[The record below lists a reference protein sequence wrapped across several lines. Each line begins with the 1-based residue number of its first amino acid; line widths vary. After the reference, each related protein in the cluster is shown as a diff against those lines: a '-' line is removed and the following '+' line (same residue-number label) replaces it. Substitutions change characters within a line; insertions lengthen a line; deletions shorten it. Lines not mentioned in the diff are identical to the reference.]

1 MSDDLYGAVL
11 AASPPIL
18 AEAAIR
24 RVHELLE
31 AGADS
36 ADVHEVVATSVAL
49 LNMHQRN
56 RPGRKHAWLAKV
68 TSFAFPR
75 TFSTGPLPKTDDLTV
90 LAEAAWLHH
99 HVCFTAEI
107 THGSKSALG
116 RAIELQLP
124 VDDAERLAQQMLR
137 MVAAARRQA
146 NRTSRA
152 DQAQGQTS
160 PNKGDQV
167 T

>member
-1 MSDDLYGAVL
+1 MSVDNPYGDVL
-11 AASPPIL
+11 AAAPPVL
-18 AEAAIR
+18 AESALR

-36 ADVHEVVATSVAL
+36 AEVHEVVTTSVAL

-56 RPGRKHAWLAKV
+56 RPGRKRAWLAKV

-75 TFSTGPLPKTDDLTV
+75 TFAT
-90 LAEAAWLHH
+90 AWGNAGEPY
-99 HVCFTAEI
+99 VCFTAAI
-107 THGSKSALG
+107 TKGGKQAVG
-116 RAIELQLP
+116 REIELQLL
-124 VDDAERLAQQMLR
+124 VEDAERLGQQMLR
-137 MVAAARRQA
+137 MVKFQRGQTTQ
-146 NRTSRA
+146 TSLA

-160 PNKGDQV
+160 PSKGDQV

>member
-1 MSDDLYGAVL
+1 MSDENLYGDVL
-11 AASPPIL
+11 AAAPPVL

-24 RVHELLE
+24 RVHELLD

-36 ADVHEVVATSVAL
+36 GDVLEVATTAVAL

-56 RPGRKHAWLAKV
+56 RPGRKRAWLAKV

-75 TFSTGPLPKTDDLTV
+75 TFATAWGDTG
-90 LAEAAWLHH
+90 EQY
-99 HVCFTAEI
+99 VCFTASI
-107 THGSKSALG
+107 TKGGKQALG
-116 RAIELQLP
+116 RQVELQLP
-124 VDDAERLAQQMLR
+124 VEDAERLGQQMLR
-137 MVAAARRQA
+137 IADYQRAQTNTA
-146 NRTSRA
+146 SLA

-160 PNKGDQV
+160 PSKGDPV

>member
-11 AASPPIL
+11 ASAPPVL

-36 ADVHEVVATSVAL
+36 ATIHEVVTTSVAL

-56 RPGRKHAWLAKV
+56 RPGRKRAWLAKV

-75 TFSTGPLPKTDDLTV
+75 TFATAWGDTG
-90 LAEAAWLHH
+90 EHY
-99 HVCFTAEI
+99 VCFTGSITKGGKQAVGREI
-107 THGSKSALG
+107 EVQLS
-116 RAIELQLP
+116 IE
-124 VDDAERLAQQMLR
+124 DAERLGQQMLR
-137 MVAAARRQA
+137 MVEFQRGQTAQ
-146 NRTSRA
+146 TSRA
-152 DQAQGQTS
+152 AQAQGQTS
-160 PNKGDQV
+160 PSKGDQV